1 MHKHI
6 KEIKQMTTM
15 LEKGYPI
22 EGMVQYRRIPNI
34 PEWKNCTGFAR
45 WEDFNEYS
53 VALARVEDKYAH
65 LGDIVYHKKYGDKRE
80 VVPGLFDFE
89 TEDKWS
95 WPPPKPAIVMV
106 PLLREDAEYLSSQNS
121 LKDGTWARIE
131 KACKEAL
138 K

>member
-6 KEIKQMTTM
+6 KEIKQMTAM

-22 EGMVQYRRIPNI
+22 EGMVRGRELSNHNWYYSKDCI
-34 PEWKNCTGFAR
+34 PEFIDG
-45 WEDFNEYS
+45 WEWQS
-53 VALARVEDKYAH
+53 ALARVEDKYAH

-95 WPPPKPAIVMV
+95 WSPKPPIVMV
-106 PLLREDAEYLSSQNS
+106 PLLRKDAEWLAGNSFLST
-121 LKDGTWARIE
+121 DYRRVGD
-131 KACKEAL
+131 ACKEAL